1 MKTKWDY
8 SNLAKAYLKRPDYSE
23 EAINSLL
30 SKTGIKG
37 GDKCCDVGAGV
48 AHLTLKLAQK
58 NIDVDAV
65 EPNDEMRKYGKMRT
79 KDLLNIKWFE
89 GTGEKTGRPGHTYD
103 IVTFGSSFNVTNRKL
118 TMLET
123 ARIAKKRG
131 WFAVMWNHRDLEDPI
146 QLDIENIIKVSIPEY
161 GYGTRR
167 EDQTDII
174 NNSNLFHEVNK
185 IEGQVMHTQTVED
198 IVEAWRSHGT
208 LHRQAGNKFDGL
220 IHSIERILINVDKE
234 YIEVPYTTKMWFA
247 QLK

>member
-1 MKTKWDY
+1 MRTNWDY
-8 SNLAKAYLKRPDYSE
+8 TELAKAYLKRPNYSE

-30 SKTGIKG
+30 SITGIKS

-48 AHLTLKLAQK
+48 AHLTLKLAHK

-89 GTGEKTGRPGHTYD
+89 GTGEKTGRPDHTYD

-123 ARIAKKRG
+123 ARIAKKGG

-146 QLDIENIIKVSIPEY
+146 QLAIENIIKVSIPEY